1 MSAVQYILG
10 LGSYLLKPG
19 GILHQVGHY
28 LLGDVDAV
36 LVGKDEVDVFF
47 EKADLTQAFISF
59 LSDVRKEV
67 RLHVFTFAFY
77 AMAQY
82 MSAFEI
88 FSAGQFRAGGGV
100 SHNIIKIA

>member
-1 MSAVQYILG
+1 MSAVQKMLG
-10 LGSYLLKPG
+10 FGSYFFKPCR
-19 GILHQVGHY
+19 ILQQVLHH
-28 LLGDVDAV
+28 LLGNVDFV
-36 LVGKDEVDVFF
+36 LVSKDEVDVFI

-77 AMAQY
+77 VMAQY

-88 FSAGQFRAGGGV
+88 FAEGLFRAGCVV
-100 SHNIIKIA
+100 SHVFLIT